1 MGEEGGR
8 RGEEER
14 KGEEERERG
23 EWRWRGG
30 RGGERMGEITKT
42 FMSMLVVTKF
52 TDDLLVREIHLG
64 MVSVDANGGC
74 CLAVDV
80 CSIRLLT
87 LQRHPANGSAA

>member
-1 MGEEGGR
+1 MGVEGEGKRREKGR
-8 RGEEER
+8 KKKGRGDNGDGEEE
-14 KGEEERERG
+14 GEG
-23 EWRWRGG
+23 KEWG
-30 RGGERMGEITKT
+30 T
-42 FMSMLVVTKF
+42 FMSVLVVTKF

-87 LQRHPANGSAA
+87 LQCHPANGSAA